1 MSRFTRIREMVA
13 YYAENVS
20 NYGTLQN
27 RYFSNKL
34 IIMDDKKILFLLNQK
49 SLGVLN
55 FCGVQ
60 IFLNLNKNQ
69 NS

>member
-13 YYAENVS
+13 YYAANVS